1 MKIIIN
7 NNSYRSEFKF
17 RTCITH
23 GKYSFT
29 INKKILP
36 QIKIYN
42 ISDDDLESIG
52 NDFNTILNWD
62 QSYFTRKYTKFLS
75 KRIISKFPN
84 NSSTVLLEFE
94 QCSNI
99 EEITS
104 EQEIRSIKLKKILNK

>member
-7 NNSYRSEFKF
+7 NNSYRSEFKS

-52 NDFNTILNWD
+52 NDFNTIFEKTE
-62 QSYFTRKYTKFLS
+62 QC
-75 KRIISKFPN
+75 IISSIDK
-84 NSSTVLLEFE
+84 T
-94 QCSNI
+94 
-99 EEITS
+99 EI
-104 EQEIRSIKLKKILNK
+104 